1 MHGDSMHTLLMQ
13 QGWCMCVACSVDSGP
28 VVSSR
33 EVGDNEAKHC
43 QESNVSACMVHRRR
57 KVEGWCTRYAST
69 GRVIRDWPGSE
80 GRMVVTR
87 EQAMYKEGGRARS
100 WDSGPSEVAFR
111 GGPGSKGAGS
121 ECKASW
127 RKRSVRK
134 WAGSRCRCCER
145 QGGMIRKWAA

>member
-1 MHGDSMHTLLMQ
+1 
-13 QGWCMCVACSVDSGP
+13 MCVACSVDSGP

-87 EQAMYKEGGRARS
+87 EQAMYKEGGRVRS
-100 WDSGPSEVAFR
+100 WDSGPSE
-111 GGPGSKGAGS
+111 
-121 ECKASW
+121 EW
-127 RKRSVRK
+127 RSGEDRAAREQAVRV
-134 WAGSRCRCCER
+134 WPVGER
-145 QGGMIRKWAA
+145 DQ